1 MGFDATFQQLVGTTP
16 PGLLGRALIHAE
28 TVDPMPSP
36 DGSTLDRA
44 AVEFLLDEHGADLTF
59 AGLHD
64 QIRVST
70 EDALVSF
77 AQAAILTSVINR
89 AAAIASPETAIEPIA
104 TADATI
110 GTLLP
115 EEAIEAL
122 WRRLAKAL
130 HQFESLAAELKRR
143 LDASVT
149 ITVGAPFALSL
160 AITF

>member
-1 MGFDATFQQLVGTTP
+1 MGFDATFQQLLGTTP
-16 PGLLGRALIHAE
+16 PGRLGQALLHAE
-28 TVDPMPSP
+28 AVDPTPAP
-36 DGSTLDRA
+36 GGSLLDRA
-44 AVEFLLDEHGADLTF
+44 AVEFLVDEHGADLTF

-64 QIRVST
+64 QVRVST
-70 EDALVSF
+70 EDALASF

-89 AAAIASPETAIEPIA
+89 AAAIVSPETAIAPIA
-104 TADATI
+104 TADAAV
-110 GTLLP
+110 GALLP
-115 EEAIEAL
+115 EDAIEAL

-143 LDASVT
+143 LGASVT

>member
-1 MGFDATFQQLVGTTP
+1 MGFDATFQQLLGTTP
-16 PGLLGRALIHAE
+16 PGLLGQALIHAE
-28 TVDPMPSP
+28 TVDSTPAPV
-36 DGSTLDRA
+36 GSLLDRA
-44 AVEFLLDEHGADLTF
+44 AVEFLVDEHGTDLTF
-59 AGLHD
+59 AGLHE
-64 QIRVST
+64 QVGVST
-70 EDALVSF
+70 EDALAAF

-89 AAAIASPETAIEPIA
+89 AAVIASPQTALQPIA

-110 GTLLP
+110 GALLP
-115 EEAIEAL
+115 EGAIEAL

-149 ITVGAPFALSL
+149 ITVAAPFALSL

>member
-1 MGFDATFQQLVGTTP
+1 M
-16 PGLLGRALIHAE
+16 
-28 TVDPMPSP
+28 
-36 DGSTLDRA
+36 
-44 AVEFLLDEHGADLTF
+44 
-59 AGLHD
+59 
-64 QIRVST
+64 
-70 EDALVSF
+70 SF

-110 GTLLP
+110 GALLP